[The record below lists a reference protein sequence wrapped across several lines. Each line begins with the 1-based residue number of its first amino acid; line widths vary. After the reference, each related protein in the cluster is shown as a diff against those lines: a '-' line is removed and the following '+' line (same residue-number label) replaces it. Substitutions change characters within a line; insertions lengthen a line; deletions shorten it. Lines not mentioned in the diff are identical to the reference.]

1 LKNVLWLASWYPNK
15 LDKFD
20 GDFIQRHA
28 KAVAIYCKVHVIYVK
43 KDESLP
49 ANKTST
55 ENYGSGNLTEQVIYY
70 NSPKTGIKLMD
81 KFLSQQHYKKHFH
94 NAVQEYIHTSGKPQL
109 VHAHVAMKAGV
120 IARWMKHKWHIP
132 YIVTEHW
139 TAYLKDADKRIDDYP
154 FPFKKILKHVMEAAS
169 ALTVVSEHLGRSV
182 QEHFPEIG
190 YSVIPN
196 VVDTDIFY
204 PVNRQPAET
213 ISFIHISNM
222 NYQKNTEAI
231 LLALQLLKETT
242 EFEMNLY
249 GPVNMHLLELIS
261 EYELGSMVFVMGEVP
276 QTEIAKALQQSDALV
291 LYSRFETFG
300 CVLIEANACA
310 VPVIVSDLEV
320 FHEIIQEGVNGIF
333 VEKND
338 PAALA
343 EKLKYFIAQKNN
355 FAKVA
360 IAATAAD
367 KYNFKKVGNRF
378 IELYNKV
385 TVNSK

>member
-1 LKNVLWLASWYPNK
+1 
-15 LDKFD
+15 
-20 GDFIQRHA
+20 
-28 KAVAIYCKVHVIYVK
+28 
-43 KDESLP
+43 
-49 ANKTST
+49 
-55 ENYGSGNLTEQVIYY
+55 
-70 NSPKTGIKLMD
+70 MD

-154 FPFKKILKHVMEAAS
+154 FPFKKIWKHVMEAAS

-213 ISFIHISNM
+213 IRFIHISNM

-338 PAALA
+338 PTSLA

-385 TVNSK
+385 TFNSK